1 MEHLDDLQEQD
12 ELFGQEFSIIIDK
25 KQTALRVD
33 KFLQN
38 RLQNVTRSKIQLALT
53 SGIIKVNE
61 SIIKPNYKIRPGDLV
76 EGIIPKKRDFNAE
89 ISGEDIPLDIVHEDD
104 DLMIVNKPAGM
115 VVHPGIS
122 NYSGTLV
129 NALKFYFDSRPL
141 PVMAG
146 NEDDRPGIVHRIDK
160 NTSGLLLVAKTEEA
174 MTKLAAQFFNHSIE
188 REYTALVWG
197 NFDDETGKIDVNIG
211 RDTNNRKLMR
221 AFPENDEGKKAITH
235 FSVAEDLYYVSLI
248 KCRLETG
255 RTHQIRV
262 HMQYAG
268 HPVFND
274 NTYGGDKIVKGTVFT
289 KYSQFVKNCFL
300 LLEGQALHANKLGF
314 IHPRSGQK
322 VCFHAELPPNFKALV
337 EKWRTYVNARKSD
350 N

>member
-1 MEHLDDLQEQD
+1 MEYIEDTQEQD
-12 ELFGQEFSIIIDK
+12 ELYGQEFAITIDK

-38 RLQNVTRSKIQLALT
+38 RLQNVTRNKIQAAL
-53 SGIIKVNE
+53 SAGAIKVND
-61 SIIKPNYKIRPGDLV
+61 SIIKSNYKVRPGDLI
-76 EGIIPKKRDFNAE
+76 EGVIPKKHDFNAD
-89 ISGEDIPLDIVHEDD
+89 IIGEDIPLDIAYEDD

-129 NALKFYFDSRPL
+129 NALKFYFDSRTL
-141 PVMAG
+141 PVMSG

-174 MTKLAAQFFNHSIE
+174 MTKLASQFFNHSIE

-197 NFDDETGKIDVNIG
+197 NFDQDAGTIDVNIG
-211 RDTNNRKLMR
+211 RNPNNRKLMR
-221 AFPENDEGKKAITH
+221 AFAENDDGKRAVTH

-274 NTYGGDKIVKGTVFT
+274 DSYGGGRIVKGTVFT
-289 KYSQFVKNCFL
+289 KYSQFIKNCFQ

-314 IHPRSGQK
+314 IHPRTGKK
-322 VCFHAELPPNFKALV
+322 VSFHADLPPNFTELMA
-337 EKWRTYVNARKSD
+337 KWRTYVNSINRDK
-350 N
+350 